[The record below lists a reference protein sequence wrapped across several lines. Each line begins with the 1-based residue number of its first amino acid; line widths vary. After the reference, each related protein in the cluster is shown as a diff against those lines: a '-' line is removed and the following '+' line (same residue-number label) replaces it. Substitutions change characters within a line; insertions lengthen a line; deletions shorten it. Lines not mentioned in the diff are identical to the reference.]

1 VVPIV
6 QLVRNA
12 ATFELMMRLMLLST
26 SMTVCANASSTPES
40 TRTNFLIVALMTCSP
55 DHSSKAKR
63 SQILQEGCSMVV
75 A

>member
-1 VVPIV
+1 MI
-6 QLVRNA
+6 
-12 ATFELMMRLMLLST
+12 
-26 SMTVCANASSTPES
+26 VCANASSTPES